1 MSFAV
6 TCAAFKLLTT
16 FYENI
21 VMTMFMLR
29 FAITSFVLKLFP
41 PPKNSSTVNFSFVF
55 TELNH
60 FLLTNYNYINFDI
73 TVKMSV
79 LDNSHYKA
87 KNSHNLK

>member
-41 PPKNSSTVNFSFVF
+41 PPK
-55 TELNH
+55 
-60 FLLTNYNYINFDI
+60 
-73 TVKMSV
+73 K
-79 LDNSHYKA
+79 
-87 KNSHNLK
+87 